1 MILPDTDPR
10 SRLRQDERQNVSVSR
25 SCVGGA
31 VKFLPETGKK
41 AGRGDA
47 VLGRGG

>member
-1 MILPDTDPR
+1 MILPDTDR
-10 SRLRQDERQNVSVSR
+10 VAVSVRMKGKMCPFPAAVS
-25 SCVGGA
+25 VDV